1 MELKEESQIFTEDI
15 PKYGKVAL
23 LFYIPETVA
32 NRDSMVELIRSNGG
46 NTVNFHEWISYQLG
60 PPENTS
66 EHQYFQGLVYSF
78 QWIVDS
84 VDKKRLLDKENYIM
98 ATIQKGL
105 DFPYDKKKIQ
115 YTIREI
121 VIIYNWIS
129 GRKSQA
135 SRKTWE
141 SLSNDGLLPCRS
153 KESLKNFWKNWRK
166 YPVEECLD
174 KLSSNLKYCHNYKEP
189 ILPHQELPEKKK
201 KGKRTREDILELVKE
216 EEPEAGDQENPTTK
230 KRIMKRKL
238 K

>member
-1 MELKEESQIFTEDI
+1 MELKEETQIFTEDI
-15 PKYGKVAL
+15 PKYGKVSI
-23 LFYIPETVA
+23 LFFIPETVKD
-32 NRDSMVELIRSNGG
+32 RDDLVELIRNHGG
-46 NTVNFHEWISYQLG
+46 NTVKFHEWISYQLG
-60 PPENTS
+60 SPESAS
-66 EHQYFQGLVYSF
+66 EHQYYQGLVYSF
-78 QWIVDS
+78 QWIIDS
-84 VDKKRLLDKENYIM
+84 VANGKLLEKENYILT
-98 ATIQKGL
+98 TIPKGL
-105 DFPYDKKKIQ
+105 DFPFDKKKIQ

-166 YPVEECLD
+166 HPVEEWLD
-174 KLSSNLKYCHNYKEP
+174 KLSKNLKYCHNYREP
-189 ILPHQELPEKKK
+189 ILPNQDLPEKKK
-201 KGKRTREDILELVKE
+201 KGKRARNDILELVKDEEIETGNE
-216 EEPEAGDQENPTTK
+216 EESTTK